1 MREELESIAREA
13 GELALACFGDEALPI
28 EAKGPLDL
36 VTRAD
41 REVERFVVDRLRR
54 LFPADGI
61 LGEEGTAARGESGR
75 IWIIDPID
83 GTFNFVRGGAEWAV
97 SIGLYHDGAPRFG
110 VVRLPVMRETFS
122 GGTEHPALLNGA
134 PMKRKRAFD
143 PSRAC
148 VSIGLAAGVPARDQA
163 AALAI
168 LLEAGIAIRCCG
180 SCVAA
185 MMEVARGETDGYIGL
200 GEYSWDVMA
209 AIPIVEALG
218 ARATIPWDDAALRT
232 SLRFVCGVPP
242 LVEALHPLVLKDF
255 PEPANG
261 PRLHLATGAT

>member
-1 MREELESIAREA
+1 MRQELEAIAREA
-13 GELALACFGDEALPI
+13 GDLALGCFGDEALQV

-41 REVERFVVDRLRR
+41 REVERFIVDRLRR

-61 LGEEGTAARGESGR
+61 LGEEGTAAQSEIGR
-75 IWIIDPID
+75 TWIIDPID
-83 GTFNFVRGGAEWAV
+83 GTFNFVRGGAEWGV

-110 VVRLPVMRETFS
+110 VVRLPVMHETFS
-122 GGTEHPALLNGA
+122 GGTDHLALLNGA
-134 PMKRKRAFD
+134 PVKRRRAFD

-148 VSIGLAAGVPARDQA
+148 VSIGLAAGVPVRDQS
-163 AALAI
+163 AALAF
-168 LLEAGIAIRCCG
+168 LLEAGVAIRCCG

-200 GEYSWDVMA
+200 GEHSWDVMA

-218 ARATIPWDDAALRT
+218 ARTTIPWNDAALRGT
-232 SLRFVCGVPP
+232 LRFVSGVPS
-242 LVEALHPLVLKDF
+242 LVESLHPFIFKGF
-255 PEPANG
+255 SKHEN
-261 PRLHLATGAT
+261 